1 MDEELKDTLMD
12 DDEYVDLLIEGLEA
26 ESDCQDVSNDDEMQ
40 ILNEMGF

>member
-26 ESDCQDVSNDDEMQ
+26 EVDCQDVSNDDEMQ